1 MTRCLKTFF
10 YTLFHDRLFYFM
22 LVIVALLSLGICS
35 MNMESFKNHSMHK
48 DWSEKEYMVKYEEED
63 PYLVAQNN
71 NLFDF
76 TRETPKY
83 GEASI
88 SNSSHVS
95 GFAFESE
102 MVLFFALLIYQCS
115 YCGRLFKDG
124 VIRNLVVAG
133 ISKTKVFLS
142 SLVISLC
149 FLSVFTGIYAITA
162 ILGNLAMGFHMIIYW
177 PSYLSV
183 LAGLFLLLIL
193 MSAISLTLLF
203 LSQNPM
209 LTLILGMC
217 LTILFVY
224 VFPAMIHG
232 KLNSESAAPYLS
244 SGSRIRY
251 ESDSDE
257 FASDPGKVSAVYWQ
271 FGDKEYE
278 VKERTYLD
286 ISGMD
291 ERMICIDD
299 GQRIDMLDSS
309 RPNPDYVGDTYCNV
323 MRFLM
328 KSNAFTTCY
337 MLPQYGYYPLVRDG
351 VLLSESILSL
361 FYIAVVISG
370 GCIIAKKRNIT

>member
-10 YTLFHDRLFYFM
+10 YTLLHDRLFYFM

-35 MNMESFKNHSMHK
+35 MNIESFKNHSMHK
-48 DWSEKEYMVKYEEED
+48 DWSGKEYMVNYEEED

-71 NLFDF
+71 DLFDF
-76 TRETPKY
+76 TIQTPEY
-83 GEASI
+83 EEASI
-88 SNSSHVS
+88 ENSSHVS

-102 MVLFFALLIYQCS
+102 MILFFVLLIYQCAF
-115 YCGRLFKDG
+115 CGRLFKDG
-124 VIRNLVVAG
+124 VIRNLVVAD
-133 ISKTKVFLS
+133 ISKVKVFLS
-142 SLVISLC
+142 SFVISVC
-149 FLSVFTGIYAITA
+149 FLSIFVAVFTITA
-162 ILGNLAMGFHMIIYW
+162 IVGNLAMGYYMIIYW
-177 PSYLSV
+177 PSYLAV

-217 LTILFVY
+217 LTILLVY
-224 VFPAMIHG
+224 IFPSMIHG
-232 KLNSESAAPYLS
+232 RLNSESAAPYLS
-244 SGSRIRY
+244 SERRIKY

-257 FASDPGKVSAVYWQ
+257 FASDPGKASAVYWQ

-299 GQRIDMLDSS
+299 GQKIDTMDKS
-309 RPNPDYVGDTYCNV
+309 RPNPDYKGDTYCNV

-328 KSNAFTTCY
+328 KSNAFSICF
-337 MLPQYGYYPLVRDG
+337 MLPQYGYFPLVRDG